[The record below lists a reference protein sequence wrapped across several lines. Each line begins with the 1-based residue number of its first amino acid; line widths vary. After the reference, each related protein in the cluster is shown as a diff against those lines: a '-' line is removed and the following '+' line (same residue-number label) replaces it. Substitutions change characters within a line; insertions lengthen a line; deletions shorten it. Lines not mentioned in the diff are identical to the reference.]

1 MPRSTPAIVAT
12 ETFSRAAQPVLAVG
26 DGLVLRPW
34 LRRDGPEVFV
44 AFQDPAI
51 RRWHVRSADT
61 AEEVDDWVDAWAR
74 SWTSGTAANW
84 AIADARTGRLMG
96 RASLHHMELWH
107 GEAEV
112 AYWVVP
118 AARGRGLAS
127 RAVDALAEW
136 AFEVAGFHRLELRHS
151 VHNVQSCRVAAKSAF
166 TLEGVNRSAGLHE
179 DGWHDMHLHAR
190 VRTDS
195 HAEPVARHRRA
206 TPEIPPEPATQPVFR
221 LRR

>member
-1 MPRSTPAIVAT
+1 MPRAAPAIVAT
-12 ETFSRAAQPVLAVG
+12 ETFTRAAQPVLPVG

-34 LRRDGPEVFV
+34 LRRDGPEVYG

-51 RRWHVRSADT
+51 RRWHVRTADT
-61 AEEVDDWVDAWAR
+61 LEEAADWVDSWAR

-84 AIADARTGRLMG
+84 AVADSRTGRLMG

-118 AARGRGLAS
+118 AARGRGIAP
-127 RAVDALAEW
+127 RAVDALVGW
-136 AFEVAGFHRLELRHS
+136 CFEVAGFHRLELRHS
-151 VHNVQSCRVAAKSAF
+151 IHNAQSCRVAHKSGF
-166 TLEGVNRSAGLHE
+166 ILEGINRSAGLHA

-190 VRTDS
+190 L
-195 HAEPVARHRRA
+195 AHRPESAA
-206 TPEIPPEPATQPVFR
+206 THRLPAASVPEPATQPVYR
-221 LRR
+221 LQR

>member
-1 MPRSTPAIVAT
+1 MPRSAPPIVAA
-12 ETFSRAAQPVLAVG
+12 ETFTRAVQPVLPVG

-34 LRRDGPEVFV
+34 LRRDGPEVYV

-51 RRWHVRSADT
+51 ARWHVRTADT
-61 AEEVDDWVDAWAR
+61 VEEVGDWVDAWAR
-74 SWTSGTAANW
+74 SWSSGTAANW
-84 AIADARTGRLMG
+84 AVADSRSGRLMG

-118 AARGRGLAS
+118 AARGRGIAP
-127 RAVDALAEW
+127 RAVEALVGW
-136 AFEVAGFHRLELRHS
+136 AFEVAGFHRIELRHS
-151 VHNVQSCRVAAKSAF
+151 VHNIQSCSVAHKSGF
-166 TLEGVNRSAGLHE
+166 VLEGINRSAGLHT

-190 VRTDS
+190 IQPARA
-195 HAEPVARHRRA
+195 AEPDCAHHLPYDAV
-206 TPEIPPEPATQPVFR
+206 PEAATQPVYR